1 MKNKCY
7 SIMNA
12 NTYFS
17 ILMYLIK
24 SLKVMKCNIPLK
36 LMTHILQN
44 YINFKINVFLLCSF
58 YHPSDLAI
66 TTSQFEL
73 ILLLIFFCFKNI
85 YFRQC
90 HLIFCISG
98 DSKWQCLFGGQC
110 VWSRKVVR
118 CEHTCQGTH
127 CSGHIIVSLHML
139 SI

>member
-1 MKNKCY
+1 MLQHHECKYIFFNSYVFDKIFESNEKQY
-7 SIMNA
+7 SSEIDD
-12 NTYFS
+12 S
-17 ILMYLIK
+17 YLT
-24 SLKVMKCNIPLK
+24 K
-36 LMTHILQN
+36 LHF
-44 YINFKINVFLLCSF
+44 NFKINVFLLCSF
-58 YHPSDLAI
+58 YHPSDL

-73 ILLLIFFCFKNI
+73 ILILMFFCFKNI

-98 DSKWQCLFGGQC
+98 GSKWQCLFGGQC
-110 VWSRKVVR
+110 MRSRKVVR